1 MGTIAFASAKS
12 SPGVSTTVAALVA
25 AWPADRDLF
34 VAELDPAGG
43 DLVIRFDLA
52 AEPGLVSLAAA
63 GRRDLR
69 RETFLAHTQALPF
82 EQPGGALR
90 RVLVA
95 PVAADQSSAALATL
109 RIGLL
114 AVLGALGGDVLID
127 CGRLDPGSPVTEV
140 AAGADL
146 LVVVTRPVL
155 SEVHHLATRLA
166 GLNPKALSLVTIGDQ
181 PYPVTEVATA
191 VGATALGTM
200 PLDPRAAQALASA
213 GPGTLKNL
221 RRSPLLRD
229 ARAVAEGLAAWLGPL
244 PTAEDPGWTPPPGP
258 PPPAEAGPA
267 PGAAVTLPPSPPPG
281 PAGAAGAE
289 PGPGASPPVALPPPP
304 AAPPPPG
311 PPGRAGVEAGPGSQH
326 APPAAPPPPP
336 GPRGPAG
343 VSTAESGSQ
352 QAAAVPLPLAAPGAE
367 AGAVAGT
374 GAGANGHEREPQH
387 FRRSGGEAR
396 R

>member
-1 MGTIAFASAKS
+1 
-12 SPGVSTTVAALVA
+12 
-25 AWPADRDLF
+25 
-34 VAELDPAGG
+34 
-43 DLVIRFDLA
+43 
-52 AEPGLVSLAAA
+52 VSLAAA

-69 RETFLAHTQALPF
+69 RETFFAHTQALPF
-82 EQPGGALR
+82 EQPDGALR

-114 AVLGALGGDVLID
+114 PVLAALGGDVLID

-267 PGAAVTLPPSPPPG
+267 PGAAVVLPPPPPPG
-281 PAGAAGAE
+281 PAGAAGVE

-311 PPGRAGVEAGPGSQH
+311 PPGRAGVEAGPASQH

-343 VSTAESGSQ
+343 ASTAESGSQ
-352 QAAAVPLPLAAPGAE
+352 QAAAAPLPPAAPGVEAGAE

-374 GAGANGHEREPQH
+374 GAGTGAGAGANGHEREPQH